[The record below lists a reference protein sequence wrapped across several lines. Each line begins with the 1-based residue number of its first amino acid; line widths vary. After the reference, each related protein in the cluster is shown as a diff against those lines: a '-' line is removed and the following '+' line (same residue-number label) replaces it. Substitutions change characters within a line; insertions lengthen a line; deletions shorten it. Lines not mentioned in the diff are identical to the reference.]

1 MDYNSNKIDQSLLKA
16 YNETVYSTLN
26 PVLEIKIGQENEEL
40 SVFLFDNNAFT
51 WAFVSACN
59 PFSIKIEDEE
69 NQKRHQILI
78 DITQNGEFRFLEG
91 QGKHP
96 DSDWSEKSL
105 LILDISKKEA
115 IKLAK
120 DFQQNAIVFGYFNR
134 AAELV
139 ICK

>member
-16 YNETVYSTLN
+16 YNETIYSTLN
-26 PVLEIKIGQENEEL
+26 PSLEIKIGQKNEDL

-59 PFSIKIEDEE
+59 PFSIKIEDNE
-69 NQKRHQILI
+69 NQKRHQVLI
-78 DITQNGEFRFLEG
+78 EFTKNREYRFLEG

-96 DSDWSEKSL
+96 NSDWSERSL
-105 LILDISKKEA
+105 LILDISKKDA
-115 IKLAK
+115 IQLAK

-134 AAELV
+134 APELI